1 MATSLKLN
9 IPTTA
14 PRGSRAF
21 AQALKASCAHHA
33 FQADS
38 VQFCKS
44 SDEIVSLEAPKDNVR
59 IVDINAIVRAPDD
72 ALIEWEEVVLRPR
85 VSGEATTVFALA
97 EKLLVKVVTSRS
109 DPVTP
114 AQIILFATLYDSA
127 ATAAPNILDK
137 YPNLKDWFYTTLENE
152 WAIEGIQK
160 AAGMTTV
167 ATLDGESTK
176 AVKKAPIAADK
187 LPKKPVVVGTL
198 EDRKVAAGVEM
209 KIYGPDEK
217 MHAFPI
223 DLSSLGGFL
232 ANQSVLHNRL
242 PEDGKRNIL
251 ITSALPY
258 VNNVPHLGNIIG
270 SVLSADVYS
279 RYCKAR
285 NYNCL
290 YICGTDEYGTA
301 TETKAIEEGVTP
313 RQLCDKYNALHRQVY
328 EWFNIG
334 FDHFGRTTTQE
345 QTEIAQDI
353 FLKLHQN
360 GYLTEDSITQLY
372 CEKHEGFLA
381 DRYVEGTCP
390 KCQYDDARGDQCDK
404 CGTLLDPM
412 ELINPRCKL
421 DNQPPVVRPT
431 KHVYLKLDELQPQEE
446 AWFNKSITE
455 GAWSKN
461 GKTIT
466 ESWLKEG
473 LLKRAITRDLSWGTP
488 VPAAAYPGYE
498 KKVLYVWFD
507 ACIGYVSITATYT
520 KDWEKWW
527 KNPENVKLYQFM
539 GKDNVPFHSVI
550 FPSSQIG
557 TKDPWTMVHHI
568 STTEYLQYEGG
579 KFSKSRNV
587 GVFGNNAQDTGIPP
601 DVWRFY
607 LLASRP
613 ETGDS
618 QFAWRDFILKNN
630 SELLARL
637 GNFVNR
643 LVKFAIAKYEGL
655 VPDYT
660 EAASDPA
667 FGEFKA
673 DINKLLGEYITEL
686 EAVHIRTGTELLMQ
700 VAQRGNQFL
709 QDNKLDNA
717 TFAAEPAKTAAVV
730 GLGLNLIY
738 LLSALC
744 YPYMPASAESIARQL
759 NAPLRNI
766 PDTWE
771 MDLKPS
777 HRIGK
782 AEYLFSMIDPK
793 KEEDWRNKY
802 GGDRKAEEALK
813 EEEKKK
819 KADKR
824 KQKKEK
830 AKGGAVAA
838 VVDAVGDAAAA
849 VLPNAGASTSDG
861 PKTG

>member
-1 MATSLKLN
+1 
-9 IPTTA
+9 
-14 PRGSRAF
+14 
-21 AQALKASCAHHA
+21 
-33 FQADS
+33 
-38 VQFCKS
+38 
-44 SDEIVSLEAPKDNVR
+44 
-59 IVDINAIVRAPDD
+59 
-72 ALIEWEEVVLRPR
+72 
-85 VSGEATTVFALA
+85 
-97 EKLLVKVVTSRS
+97 
-109 DPVTP
+109 
-114 AQIILFATLYDSA
+114 
-127 ATAAPNILDK
+127 
-137 YPNLKDWFYTTLENE
+137 
-152 WAIEGIQK
+152 
-160 AAGMTTV
+160 MTTV
-167 ATLDGESTK
+167 VDAGSEK
-176 AVKKAPIAADK
+176 AVKSAAVTADK
-187 LPKKPVVVGTL
+187 LPKKPVVVGTVA
-198 EDRKVAAGVEM
+198 DRKLSEGIAM
-209 KIYGPDEK
+209 KIYAPDEK
-217 MHAFPI
+217 I
-223 DLSSLGGFL
+223 
-232 ANQSVLHNRL
+232 L
-242 PEDGKRNIL
+242 PEPGKRNIL

-285 NYNCL
+285 NYNSL
-290 YICGTDEYGTA
+290 YVCGTDEYGTA
-301 TETKAIEEGVTP
+301 TETKALEEKVTP
-313 RQLCDKYNALHRQVY
+313 QELCNKYNALHRQVY

-334 FDHFGRTTTQE
+334 FDHFGRTTTPE

-353 FLKLHQN
+353 FMKLFQN

-404 CGTLLDPM
+404 CGSLLDPM

-421 DNQPPVVRPT
+421 DSQTPVVRPT
-431 KHVYLKLDELQPQEE
+431 KHVYIKLDELQPQEE
-446 AWFNKSITE
+446 AWFNKSVTE
-455 GAWSKN
+455 GAWSRN
-461 GKTIT
+461 GKIIT

-473 LLKRAITRDLSWGTP
+473 LQKRAITRDLSWGTP

-520 KDWEKWW
+520 KEWEKWW

-550 FPSSQIG
+550 FPSSQLG
-557 TKDPWTMVHHI
+557 TKDPWTMVNHI
-568 STTEYLQYEGG
+568 STTEYLQYQGG

-618 QFAWRDFILKNN
+618 QFNWRDFILKNN

-660 EAASDPA
+660 EAAQDPA
-667 FGEFKA
+667 FDSFKA
-673 DINKLLGEYITEL
+673 DINKLLKEYVEEL
-686 EAVHIRTGTELLMQ
+686 EAVHIRNGTDLLMH

-744 YPYMPASAESIARQL
+744 YPYMPATAESIARQL
-759 NAPLRNI
+759 NAPLRRI

-782 AEYLFSMIDPK
+782 AEYLFSMIDLK
-793 KEEDWRNKY
+793 KEDEWRSKY
-802 GGDRKAEEALK
+802 GGDKSVEEALK

-819 KADKR
+819 KADKK
-824 KQKKEK
+824 KQKKEAMK
-830 AKGGAVAA
+830 AKAGETVKDAVAA
-838 VVDAVGDAAAA
+838 VLPDASGSTAE
-849 VLPNAGASTSDG
+849 AS
-861 PKTG
+861 K

>member
-1 MATSLKLN
+1 MAMSLKLN
-9 IPTTA
+9 IPTNA
-14 PRGSRAF
+14 PRGSPAF
-21 AQALKASCAHHA
+21 TQALKASFALHA
-33 FQADS
+33 FQADQ

-44 SDEIVSLEAPKDNVR
+44 SEESVSLEAPKENIK
-59 IVDINAIVRAPDD
+59 IVDINAIVRLFARIGGAPWKATDRAPDD
-72 ALIEWEEVVLRPR
+72 AWIEWEEVVLRPR
-85 VSGEATTVFALA
+85 IREIQTVLDLA
-97 EKLLVKVVTSRS
+97 EKLLTKSGIS
-109 DPVTP
+109 KSGGVTP
-114 AQIILFATLYDSA
+114 AQIILFSTLYDTI
-127 ATAAPNILDK
+127 ATAPPSILDK
-137 YPNLKDWFYTTLENE
+137 HLQLKSWYYTTLESD

-160 AAGMTTV
+160 AANMTTV
-167 ATLDGESTK
+167 SSLDASSTK
-176 AVKKAPIAADK
+176 AVKKAPVAADK
-187 LPKKPVVVGTL
+187 LPKKPVVIGT
-198 EDRKVAAGVEM
+198 EADRKINDNIKM
-209 KIYGPDEK
+209 KIPAPGEK
-217 MHAFPI
+217 I
-223 DLSSLGGFL
+223 
-232 ANQSVLHNRL
+232 L
-242 PEDGKRNIL
+242 PEPGKKNIL

-290 YICGTDEYGTA
+290 YVCGTDEYGTA

-313 RQLCDKYNALHRQVY
+313 RQLCDKYNALHREVY

-345 QTEIAQDI
+345 QTDIAQDI
-353 FLKLHQN
+353 FLKLYKH

-372 CEKHEGFLA
+372 CEKHDGFLA

-390 KCQYDDARGDQCDK
+390 NCQYDDARGDQCDK
-404 CGTLLDPM
+404 CGKLLDPM

-421 DNQPPVVRPT
+421 DDATPVVRPT
-431 KHVYLKLDELQPQEE
+431 KHIYLKLDELQPQQEE
-446 AWFNKSITE
+446 WFKKSVTE
-455 GAWSKN
+455 GNWSKN
-461 GKTIT
+461 GRTIT

-473 LLKRAITRDLSWGTP
+473 LQKRAITRDLFWGTP
-488 VPAAAYPGYE
+488 VPLPGYE

-527 KNPENVKLYQFM
+527 KNPNDVKLYQFM

-550 FPSSQIG
+550 FPSSQLG
-557 TKDPWTMVHHI
+557 TKDPWTMVNHI

-607 LLASRP
+607 LLSSRP
-613 ETGDS
+613 ETGDT
-618 QFAWRDFILKNN
+618 QFIWRDFILKNN

-643 LVKFAIAKYEGL
+643 LVKFAAAKYEGL

-660 EAASDPA
+660 NAAQDPA
-667 FGEFKA
+667 VGLFIA
-673 DINKLLGEYITEL
+673 DVDKLVKEYVKEL
-686 EAVHIRTGTELLMQ
+686 EAVHIRAGTEILMHI
-700 VAQRGNQFL
+700 AQRGNQFL

-717 TFAAEPAKTAAVV
+717 TFAAEPAKTAGVV

-744 YPYMPASAESIARQL
+744 YPYMPATAESMARQL
-759 NAPLRNI
+759 NAPLRTI
-766 PDTWE
+766 PDTWD
-771 MDLKPS
+771 MDLLPG

-782 AEYLFSMIDPK
+782 AEYLFSMIDAK
-793 KEEDWRNKY
+793 KEEEWRNKY
-802 GGDRKAEEALK
+802 GGDRKVEEALK
-813 EEEKKK
+813 EEERKK
-819 KADKR
+819 KADK
-824 KQKKEK
+824 KK
-830 AKGGAVAA
+830 AKKAEMKAKAGIVET
-838 VVDAVGDAAAA
+838 VKDAAAA
-849 VLPNAGASTSDG
+849 VLPEGSLNVGTSSVN
-861 PKTG
+861 